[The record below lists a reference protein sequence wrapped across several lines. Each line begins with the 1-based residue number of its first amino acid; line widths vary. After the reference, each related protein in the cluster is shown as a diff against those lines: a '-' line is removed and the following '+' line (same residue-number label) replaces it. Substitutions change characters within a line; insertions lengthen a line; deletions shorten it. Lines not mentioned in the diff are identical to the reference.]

1 MDANKINDNGISEAN
16 LGYCIG
22 CGVCVP
28 KCPENA
34 RTLMKKEKET
44 TLPKNFSELYQKI
57 SQRKA
62 LVKEKRKVDENYS
75 RVKKIK

>member
-1 MDANKINDNGISEAN
+1 KINENGISEAN

-28 KCPENA
+28 KCPKNA

-44 TLPKNFSELYQKI
+44 TPPKNFTELYQTIAK
-57 SQRKA
+57 RKGE
-62 LVKEKRKVDENYS
+62 LKEKRKIDKEYGKV
-75 RVKKIK
+75 RRIK